1 MVGDLAIARLYVHEL
16 FQLEDQR
23 LMQNSSQDD
32 FAAAAGYFHHLAPFY
47 AQDDWSEL
55 EISVLD
61 MYAQC
66 LQKLGRKS
74 DYVRIALK
82 IVAKE
87 AQRQRRRTGLRSTRS
102 SMPITGTIQ
111 RQIVD
116 TYGYLENLLS
126 TSKDLKEIVTTPLK
140 RYFVSVRVDPHVR
153 HFEDKDG
160 FGLEVNVHHVMYHV
174 LEVRKLEIRLV
185 SAGAGQAR
193 DIWLSSP
200 SSVSLAP
207 GRNRVSVLSNV

>member
-1 MVGDLAIARLYVHEL
+1 
-16 FQLEDQR
+16 
-23 LMQNSSQDD
+23 
-32 FAAAAGYFHHLAPFY
+32 
-47 AQDDWSEL
+47 
-55 EISVLD
+55 

-87 AQRQRRRTGLRSTRS
+87 AQRQRRRTGFRSTRPS
-102 SMPITGTIQ
+102 KLTVGTTQ

-116 TYGYLENLLS
+116 TRGYLQNLLS
-126 TSKDLKEIVTTPLK
+126 TSKDLKEPVTTPLK
-140 RYFVSVRVDPHVR
+140 RYFVNVRVDPHVR

-160 FGLEVNVHHVMYHV
+160 FELEMDVHHVMYNV
-174 LEVRKLEIRLV
+174 LEARKLEIRLV
-185 SAGAGQAR
+185 SAGEGQSR

-200 SSVSLAP
+200 TPISLAS

>member
-1 MVGDLAIARLYVHEL
+1 
-16 FQLEDQR
+16 
-23 LMQNSSQDD
+23 
-32 FAAAAGYFHHLAPFY
+32 
-47 AQDDWSEL
+47 
-55 EISVLD
+55 

-74 DYVRIALK
+74 DYIRIALK

-87 AQRQRRRTGLRSTRS
+87 AQRQRRRTGLRSYIS
-102 SMPITGTIQ
+102 SKPTAGTTE

-116 TYGYLENLLS
+116 TRGYLQNLLS
-126 TSKDLKEIVTTPLK
+126 TSKDLKEPVTTPLK
-140 RYFVSVRVDPHVR
+140 RYFVSIHVDPHVR

-160 FGLEVNVHHVMYHV
+160 FELEVNVHHVMRNILV
-174 LEVRKLEIRLV
+174 ARKLEIRLV
-185 SAGAGQAR
+185 NAGEGQSR

-200 SSVSLAP
+200 SPVSLAP